1 MILLVMVTQEELE
14 KMSPEQIAELQRKNC
29 IFCKI
34 LAGEVPSNKVFED
47 EFVASFLDINPATK
61 GHVLVMPKEHAP
73 ILPLIPPNV
82 FGSMFVDAKYIS
94 KGIKDALLVPNIT
107 LFIANGAVAG
117 QQASHF
123 LFHIIP
129 REEGDKLNNFSLSPN
144 PDLLSA
150 QEELLPSLK
159 NNLPL
164 MMKNHFQRLGISA
177 PGASQSSDI
186 KNPATSV
193 MPQPVPISPE
203 EATKKRETI
212 LKILDENKDA
222 RDLLR
227 KSPEEFK
234 TLLSQNKELEAIFAG
249 VDLATLS
256 EKLKQ
261 IPEDSFSEEKQTDS
275 INTTEPDNKPDPVPS
290 SAATQYV
297 SQNVSSEKE
306 PVKPTPTQKPKSKI
320 FLGDNPIAQRDKVLA
335 YFNEKP
341 KAKEIFIDDL
351 ERFKSLLANRVDIQ
365 ELFKDINL
373 EKLSSRLKE
382 IREQEL
388 SGGDAKN
395 G

>member
-1 MILLVMVTQEELE
+1 MVTQEELE
-14 KMSPEQIAELQRKNC
+14 KMSPEEIAELQRKNC

-34 LAGEVPSNKVFED
+34 IAGEVPSNKVFED
-47 EFVASFLDINPATK
+47 DLVASFLDINPATK

-73 ILPLIPPNV
+73 ILPLIPPKV

-129 REEGDKLNNFSLSPN
+129 REKGDKLNNFSLSFN

-159 NNLPL
+159 KNLPL
-164 MMKNHFQRLGISA
+164 MMKNHFQRLGISP
-177 PGASQSSDI
+177 PGASQSSDT
-186 KNPATSV
+186 KNPVTQVAS
-193 MPQPVPISPE
+193 QPTPISPE
-203 EATKKRETI
+203 EATKKREMI

-227 KSPEEFK
+227 KNPEEFK
-234 TLLSQNKELEAIFAG
+234 TLLSQNKELESIFAG
-249 VDLATLS
+249 VDLVTLS

-261 IPEDSFSEEKQTDS
+261 IPDDSFSQEEKNDS
-275 INTTEPDNKPDPVPS
+275 INTSKSDNKPNTSLS
-290 SAATQYV
+290 SAATQYI
-297 SQNVSSEKE
+297 SQNNSSKKE
-306 PVKPTPTQKPKSKI
+306 SVKSANTQKPKSEI
-320 FLGDNPIAQRDKVLA
+320 FLGDNPIASRDKVLA
-335 YFNEKP
+335 YFNKKP

-351 ERFKSLLANRVDIQ
+351 ERFKSLLADRKDIQ
-365 ELFKDINL
+365 EIFKDINL

-382 IREQEL
+382 IREKEL
-388 SGGDAKN
+388 QGGDAKN